1 MSLPAEVGVV
11 AFGATGVNKYV
22 LIVLTYIDFY
32 FLSFHLFSLF
42 EVPCCVDGC
51 YAVGFFS
58 LSLAHFGTS
67 GPHAQLQRSSE
78 IECTTGQYVPEWT
91 WSGAVYAPCGSAA
104 QLWTPAP
111 APAAGAPP
119 GACAL
124 RAQPAQ
130 ASAYLLAPPA
140 RVLAGQ
146 RETLAPPCSSIP
158 DGHGRPGN

>member
-58 LSLAHFGTS
+58 RSLAHSLCLTFDTCRVVLRTYSLSRTLPRGGS
-67 GPHAQLQRSSE
+67 G
-78 IECTTGQYVPEWT
+78 GVPLLPESWN
-91 WSGAVYAPCGSAA
+91 
-104 QLWTPAP
+104 QLWDGQPRDFKTFAP
-111 APAAGAPP
+111 DLVIYNEGT
-119 GACAL
+119 AL
-124 RAQPAQ
+124 
-130 ASAYLLAPPA
+130 
-140 RVLAGQ
+140 
-146 RETLAPPCSSIP
+146 
-158 DGHGRPGN
+158 